1 MTSPDRPSS
10 RSQHPRTAFSENACE
25 PRAYTA
31 WGPIPPPPPG
41 WSWEGLMHQAIVK
54 AQQAPQQGEIPVGAL
69 IVNHEGT
76 ILAAEHNQ
84 PIALS
89 DPSAHAEVMAMRS
102 AGAVLG
108 NYRLENCILVVTLEP
123 CLMCT
128 GAIVHA
134 RLAGVVYGAADNKAG
149 AVESCFNGLDLP
161 FHNHR
166 VWHMGGIA
174 APECASLLQKFF
186 QKSR

>member
-1 MTSPDRPSS
+1 MTK
-10 RSQHPRTAFSENACE
+10 PRVVCLV
-25 PRAYTA
+25 
-31 WGPIPPPPPG
+31 GPTG
-41 WSWEGLMHQAIVK
+41 
-54 AQQAPQQGEIPVGAL
+54 VGKSA
-69 IVNHEGT
+69 
-76 ILAAEHNQ
+76 
-84 PIALS
+84 IAL
-89 DPSAHAEVMAMRS
+89 
-102 AGAVLG
+102 
-108 NYRLENCILVVTLEP
+108 
-123 CLMCT
+123 
-128 GAIVHA
+128 

>member
-1 MTSPDRPSS
+1 MGPRPSPS
-10 RSQHPRTAFSENACE
+10 FRLVVGGVDAPSDCESTASAPARRSPR
-25 PRAYTA
+25 R
-31 WGPIPPPPPG
+31 
-41 WSWEGLMHQAIVK
+41 
-54 AQQAPQQGEIPVGAL
+54 AL
-69 IVNHEGT
+69 IVDPAGT

-84 PIALS
+84 PITLS
-89 DPSAHAEVMAMRS
+89 DPSAHAEIMAMRS
-102 AGAVLG
+102 AGTVLG
-108 NYRLENCILVVTLEP
+108 NYRLEGCILVVTLEP

>member
-1 MTSPDRPSS
+1 
-10 RSQHPRTAFSENACE
+10 
-25 PRAYTA
+25 
-31 WGPIPPPPPG
+31 
-41 WSWEGLMHQAIVK
+41 
-54 AQQAPQQGEIPVGAL
+54 
-69 IVNHEGT
+69 
-76 ILAAEHNQ
+76 
-84 PIALS
+84 
-89 DPSAHAEVMAMRS
+89 
-102 AGAVLG
+102 
-108 NYRLENCILVVTLEP
+108 
-123 CLMCT
+123 MCT

-174 APECASLLQKFF
+174 APECVSLLQNFF

>member
-1 MTSPDRPSS
+1 M
-10 RSQHPRTAFSENACE
+10 
-25 PRAYTA
+25 
-31 WGPIPPPPPG
+31 
-41 WSWEGLMHQAIVK
+41 LQAIAK
-54 AQQAPQQGEIPVGAL
+54 ARQAPQQGEVPVGAL
-69 IVNHEGT
+69 IVDPAGT

-84 PIALS
+84 PITLS
-89 DPSAHAEVMAMRS
+89 DPSAHAEIMAMRS

-108 NYRLENCILVVTLEP
+108 NYRLEGCILVVTLEP

-134 RLAGVVYGAADNKAG
+134 RLAGVVYGAADNKAR